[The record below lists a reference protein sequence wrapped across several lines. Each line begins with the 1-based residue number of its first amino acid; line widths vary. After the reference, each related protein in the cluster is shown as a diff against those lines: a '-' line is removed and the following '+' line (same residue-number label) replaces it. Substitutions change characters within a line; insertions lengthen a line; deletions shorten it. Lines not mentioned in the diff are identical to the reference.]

1 MYLLFKGLIAVHIVF
16 GVVGLVSFW
25 IPVLSRK
32 GSPVHRLW
40 GRVFAQSI
48 LAAGGIAILLS
59 LCTLYDPLGTHPHLE
74 DPAFVRGIF
83 GVLMLH
89 LGVLTVNLAWYGREV
104 LKNKSDPARNRR
116 RINLSLQLLL
126 ALAAVA
132 CVIEGF
138 RISQPLIVAA
148 SVIGF
153 ATVATNLMHMLNPA
167 PPPKAWLKE
176 HVKGIVGA
184 GISVYT
190 AFFAFGAVRIMPEIA
205 LHPGLW
211 AIPLVIGLALIL
223 YHYWKID
230 QSGSRLGK
238 LATGE

>member
-1 MYLLFKGLIAVHIVF
+1 MYLLFKGLIAVHIAF
-16 GVVGLVSFW
+16 GVVGLASFW
-25 IPVLSRK
+25 IPVFSRK

-40 GRVFAQSI
+40 GRVFARAI
-48 LAAGGIAILLS
+48 LVAGGIAILLS
-59 LCTLYDPLGTHPHLE
+59 LCTLYDPLGTHPHLKN
-74 DPAFVRGIF
+74 PVFVRGIF
-83 GVLMLH
+83 GVLMFH

-104 LKNKSDPARNRR
+104 LKNKSDPGRNRSG
-116 RINLSLQLLL
+116 INLYLQLLL

-132 CVIEGF
+132 CVVEGLT
-138 RISQPLIVAA
+138 IGQPLIVAA

-190 AFFAFGAVRIMPEIA
+190 AFFAFGAVRFMPEIA

-211 AIPLVIGLALIL
+211 AIPLAIGLALIL
-223 YHYWKID
+223 YHYWKIG

>member
-1 MYLLFKGLIAVHIVF
+1 MYLLFKGLVAAHIVF

-25 IPVLSRK
+25 IPVFSRK
-32 GSPVHRLW
+32 GSRVHRLW
-40 GRVFAQSI
+40 GRIFAWSI

-74 DPAFVRGIF
+74 DAEFVRGIF

-104 LKNKSDPARNRR
+104 LKNKADPAGNRR
-116 RINLSLQLLL
+116 GVNLCLQLLL

-132 CVIEGF
+132 CVVEG
-138 RISQPLIVAA
+138 ISIGQPLIVAA

-153 ATVATNLMHMLNPA
+153 ATVATNLLHMLNPA
-167 PPPKAWLKE
+167 PPPKAWLRE

-190 AFFAFGAVRIMPEIA
+190 AFFAFGAVRFMPEIA

-211 AIPLVIGLALIL
+211 AIPLAVGLGLIL
-223 YHYWKID
+223 YNYWKIG